1 MDTKILISQILSGS
15 DSTVVINGPQEL
27 TVLELLLKG
36 GFMMLPLLVLF
47 FITIYILIEKILVI
61 NKESKS
67 PRNFNEEI
75 LSRIKNDDINGAKL
89 ICEDVNTRSL

>member
-15 DSTVVINGPQEL
+15 DSTIVINGPQEL

-47 FITIYILIEKILVI
+47 FITIYILIEKI
-61 NKESKS
+61 
-67 PRNFNEEI
+67 
-75 LSRIKNDDINGAKL
+75 
-89 ICEDVNTRSL
+89 

>member
-15 DSTVVINGPQEL
+15 DSTVVINAPQEL

-47 FITIYILIEKILVI
+47 FITFEKLLYQLI
-61 NKESKS
+61 
-67 PRNFNEEI
+67 P
-75 LSRIKNDDINGAKL
+75 
-89 ICEDVNTRSL
+89 

>member
-15 DSTVVINGPQEL
+15 DSTVVINAPQEL

-75 LSRIKNDDINGAKL
+75 LSLSL
-89 ICEDVNTRSL
+89 IHISEPTRH

>member
-15 DSTVVINGPQEL
+15 DSTVVINAPQEL

-47 FITIYILIEKILVI
+47 FITIYILIEKISI
-61 NKESKS
+61 
-67 PRNFNEEI
+67 
-75 LSRIKNDDINGAKL
+75 
-89 ICEDVNTRSL
+89 

>member
-15 DSTVVINGPQEL
+15 DSTVVINAPQEL

-47 FITIYILIEKILVI
+47 FITIYILIEK
-61 NKESKS
+61 
-67 PRNFNEEI
+67 F
-75 LSRIKNDDINGAKL
+75 
-89 ICEDVNTRSL
+89 

>member
-15 DSTVVINGPQEL
+15 DSTVVINAPQEL

-61 NKESKS
+61 NKY
-67 PRNFNEEI
+67 
-75 LSRIKNDDINGAKL
+75 
-89 ICEDVNTRSL
+89 